1 MYVFTE
7 QRLEDSLEPSVL
19 KQETVVFVYLRI
31 FRKFHMKISARCFR
45 FVGISVLRVY
55 EQHPASLLLFPPEPA
70 VLEL

>member
-31 FRKFHMKISARCFR
+31 FRKFHIHENLLGVSGLWGYQCSEFMNNIQHLCCCFLQ
-45 FVGISVLRVY
+45 S
-55 EQHPASLLLFPPEPA
+55 QPC
-70 VLEL
+70 